1 MTRFT
6 LTLGALAALTALPA
20 FAEITINDA
29 YARAS
34 GMSAK
39 AGAAFM
45 VITNTGDSEDRLIA
59 ATSEAAMRVEL
70 HTHKDMGDGVMK
82 MIEVEEGFAIPAGGE
97 HALARGGDHVMF
109 MGLTAPFEDGKMLS
123 VTLEFEKAG
132 TMTVEI
138 PVDLN
143 R

>member
-6 LTLGALAALTALPA
+6 LTLGALAAVTALPA

-34 GMSAK
+34 GMNAK

-45 VITNTGDSEDRLIA
+45 VITNTGDSDDRLIA

>member
-34 GMSAK
+34 GMHAK

-45 VITNTGDSEDRLIA
+45 VITNTGDSDDRLIA
-59 ATSEAAMRVEL
+59 ATSDAAMRVEL

>member
-1 MTRFT
+1 MTLKTVLFA
-6 LTLGALAALTALPA
+6 GAMALFALPA
-20 FAEITINDA
+20 SAEITISEA

-34 GMSAK
+34 GPTAK

-45 VITNTGDSEDRLIA
+45 VITNSGDTPDRLLA
-59 ATSEAAMRVEL
+59 ARSDAAMRVEL

-82 MIEVEEGFAIPAGGE
+82 MMEVEDGFLIPAQGS

-109 MGLTAPFEDGKMLS
+109 MGLTAPFEAGKTIRVELD
-123 VTLEFEKAG
+123 FENAG
-132 TMTVEI
+132 TRTIEI
-138 PVDLN
+138 PVDLQ

>member
-34 GMSAK
+34 GMHAK

-45 VITNTGDSEDRLIA
+45 VITNTGDSDDRLIA